1 MTPNFRAFLG
11 GLLFVLLLALIAA
24 PAGATGSPKPPTP
37 EPPAT
42 TTPQPVSADAASQAA
57 AAARA
62 KAAAEAQ
69 AAAVAAQQ
77 QHAAA
82 LSAAQGGAGGA
93 GGVGNG
99 EVNVGGDSSRYEAYA
114 LSLPG
119 LVAAPA
125 VPGQCLEHT
134 AGWGALSAGKTG
146 ATKLQALC
154 MDRVHCLQLAD
165 RFASWGLVQAAADQL
180 ATCGGVAVR
189 VVLPAPDAAPAPV
202 GASPEDLAATEA
214 RLNQRMDRLFQR
226 GVAK

>member
-1 MTPNFRAFLG
+1 MKIAVTT
-11 GLLFVLLLALIAA
+11 LALLVLAT
-24 PAGATGSPKPPTP
+24 PAFATGSHSPPP
-37 EPPAT
+37 AEPPAT
-42 TTPQPVSADAASQAA
+42 PAPQPVSADAASQAA
-57 AAARA
+57 AAARS
-62 KAAAEAQ
+62 KAAADAQ

-77 QHAAA
+77 QHASA

-99 EVNVGGDSSRYEAYA
+99 EVSVGGDTSRYEAYA

-134 AGWGALSAGKTG
+134 AGWGAFSAGKTG

-154 MDRVHCLQLAD
+154 MERVHCLALAD

-180 ATCGGVAVR
+180 ATCGGVAAR
-189 VVLPAPDAAPAPV
+189 IVLPPPPAAVQPPAPDLSQFV
-202 GASPEDLAATEA
+202 TREE
-214 RLNQRMDRLFQR
+214 LNRAFIRSQS
-226 GVAK
+226 K